1 MKKKA
6 KFGKEKFSFEV
17 FSEDAVANSVKNL
30 CTSKPSVSNDIP
42 FSVMKE
48 TVDAYWAKLTQI
60 MNDCLKNNFF
70 LIF

>member
-17 FSEDAVANSVKNL
+17 FSEDAAANSVKNL
-30 CTSKPSVSNDIP
+30 RTSKPSVSNDIP

-48 TVDAYWAKLTQI
+48 TVDAY
-60 MNDCLKNNFF
+60 
-70 LIF
+70 